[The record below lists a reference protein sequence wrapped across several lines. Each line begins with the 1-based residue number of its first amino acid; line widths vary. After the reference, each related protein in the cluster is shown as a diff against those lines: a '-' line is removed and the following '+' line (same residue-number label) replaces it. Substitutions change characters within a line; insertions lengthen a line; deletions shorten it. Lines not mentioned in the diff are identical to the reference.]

1 VEARASRHYKEKTM
15 LKVIS
20 GLALL
25 LALSP
30 VVRSQ
35 TSVPPTQAIDIPL
48 ADIKAVQKTE
58 PPKVDQSIRVVDMGK
73 YNLAV
78 AVIHRGAT
86 KPGAPVTGISHDFT
100 AETYVIISGSGTL
113 VTGGKMVDPK
123 PIPKDSEPYTTLNG
137 PSETGTSQGAL
148 SRVVSTGDV
157 IIIPANVFHGWTDIT
172 DHVDYLSVRPDPD
185 KVLPAGYVHP
195 AIKK

>member
-1 VEARASRHYKEKTM
+1 M

-20 GLALL
+20 SLALL
-25 LALSP
+25 LAISAALG
-30 VVRSQ
+30 SQ
-35 TSVPPTQAIDIPL
+35 DSVPPKQAIDIPL

-58 PPKVDQSIRVVDMGK
+58 PPAVDQQIRVVDMGK

-78 AVIHRGAT
+78 GVIHRGPT

-100 AETYVIISGSGTL
+100 AETYIILSGSGTL
-113 VTGGKMVDPK
+113 VTGGTMINPR
-123 PIPKDSEPYTTLNG
+123 PIPKESEPYRVLNG
-137 PSETGTSQGAL
+137 PSEVGGVKDAY
-148 SRVVSTGDV
+148 SRTVSPGDV
-157 IIIPANVFHGWTDIT
+157 VIIPPNVFHGWTDIT

-195 AIKK
+195 EIKK

>member
-1 VEARASRHYKEKTM
+1 VEATASRHHKEKPM
-15 LKVIS
+15 LKAIS

-25 LALSP
+25 LAFSSAAQ
-30 VVRSQ
+30 SQ
-35 TSVPPTQAIDIPL
+35 SSVPPTQAIDIPL
-48 ADIKAVQKTE
+48 ADIQAVQKTE

-73 YNLAV
+73 YNLSV
-78 AVIHRGAT
+78 AVIHRGPT
-86 KPGAPVTGISHDFT
+86 RPGAPVTGISHDFT
-100 AETYVIISGSGTL
+100 AETYIIISGTGTL

-137 PSETGTSQGAL
+137 PSETGTSTGAL
-148 SRVVSTGDV
+148 SRVVKTGDV
-157 IIIPANVFHGWTDIT
+157 IIIPANVFHGWTDIS